1 MQGGLFY
8 KNTYGVLSRGRGLEL
23 QSYGIPFSLI
33 EISQVFEYIYIYIHI
48 HMFST
53 SCLWVAVLFQL
64 FLPFLCTHIYILIY
78 VVLHMF
84 LKFLWFSVW
93 SCCFVISGI
102 WTVCFQNNILAHVL
116 YNMERW
122 GIGQIFTAI
131 STSLCDAWRE
141 LWPGWEQH
149 PPQGLE

>member
-1 MQGGLFY
+1 
-8 KNTYGVLSRGRGLEL
+8 
-23 QSYGIPFSLI
+23 
-33 EISQVFEYIYIYIHI
+33 
-48 HMFST
+48 
-53 SCLWVAVLFQL
+53 
-64 FLPFLCTHIYILIY
+64 
-78 VVLHMF
+78 MF

-141 LWPGWEQH
+141 L
-149 PPQGLE
+149 